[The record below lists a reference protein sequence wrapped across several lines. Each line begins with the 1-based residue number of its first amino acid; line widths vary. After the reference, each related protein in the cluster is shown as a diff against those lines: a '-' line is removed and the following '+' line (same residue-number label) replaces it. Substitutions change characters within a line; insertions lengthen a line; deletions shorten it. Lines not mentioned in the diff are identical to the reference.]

1 MTLDAFSV
9 LLDRFAAA
17 SATLTGLVHTRDA
30 ESIQLASRKLA
41 DATLALQQ
49 AMPKAIVQLQ
59 HCSREIREA
68 FTVRLEAAA
77 LDSKVGAELADLQ
90 AISATRRLSFL
101 AQASGADLSYANNG
115 QLGLGARYR

>member
-30 ESIQLASRKLA
+30 DNIQLASRKLA

-49 AMPKAIVQLQ
+49 AMPKALVQLE
-59 HCSREIREA
+59 HCSPAIREA
-68 FTVRLEAAA
+68 FRVRLEAAA
-77 LDSKVGAELADLQ
+77 QDSKIGAELSDLQ
-90 AISATRRLSFL
+90 AASANSRLAFL

-115 QLGLGARYR
+115 QLGLGARY

>member
-9 LLDRFAAA
+9 LLDRFAGA

-30 ESIQLASRKLA
+30 DGIQLASRKLA

-49 AMPKAIVQLQ
+49 AMPKALVQLE
-59 HCSREIREA
+59 HCSPAIREA
-68 FTVRLEAAA
+68 FKVRLEAAA
-77 LDSKVGAELADLQ
+77 QDSKIGAELSDLQ
-90 AISATRRLSFL
+90 AASATSRLAFL

-115 QLGLGARYR
+115 QLGLGARY